1 MPLLDIQN
9 IDSRNITIEVFGLG
23 YIGLP
28 LAVKLAAQ
36 RFNVVGIDKD
46 KSKIQRLD
54 QKRLLDSEKFL
65 EKDLEFFGKT
75 IQFSSNISNDDNQKI
90 AIVCVPTPI
99 PTKDIPSDIY
109 VIDAVEWFL
118 SHAKKGDM
126 IIIESS
132 VEIGTTENVK
142 KVIESKGFKVGEDFG
157 LAFCPERIDPKNKK
171 WNLENIPRI
180 IYCSDNST
188 FRICQKIY
196 KSINNANLTRVS
208 SPKTAEV
215 VKSFENTFR
224 LVNISLVNELAI
236 LCDKLKIDVR
246 EIIDAANTKPFG
258 FMPFYPSAGAGG
270 HCIPKD
276 PQFLLESG
284 KKFGVKLETLESA
297 LAKNI
302 EIARYISNEI
312 SIIIEKNDLP
322 KSVII
327 CGLAYKPDI
336 EDMRDSAG
344 FRILSNLIKKGV
356 RVATFDP
363 YYSEEHKE
371 KYVIENKLDA
381 ETSKFEVL
389 DNISRESIKE
399 FGCLCIVQHHTKTK
413 LDIQQI
419 LKDKSIPFIYD
430 CQGKLEDTDSIIV
443 KKFGS

>member
-126 IIIESS
+126 VIIESS
-132 VEIGTTENVK
+132 VEVGTTENVK

-188 FRICQKIY
+188 FEICQKIY

-208 SPKTAEV
+208 SPNGFVAAALITSLTSIFSLSHSMAI
-215 VKSFENTFR
+215 SFT
-224 LVNISLVNELAI
+224 
-236 LCDKLKIDVR
+236 R
-246 EIIDAANTKPFG
+246 EIFTSLNAFSNDFTTSAVFG
-258 FMPFYPSAGAGG
+258 EEILVKFTLFM
-270 HCIPKD
+270 
-276 PQFLLESG
+276 
-284 KKFGVKLETLESA
+284 
-297 LAKNI
+297 
-302 EIARYISNEI
+302 
-312 SIIIEKNDLP
+312 DL
-322 KSVII
+322 
-327 CGLAYKPDI
+327 
-336 EDMRDSAG
+336 
-344 FRILSNLIKKGV
+344 
-356 RVATFDP
+356 
-363 YYSEEHKE
+363 
-371 KYVIENKLDA
+371 
-381 ETSKFEVL
+381 
-389 DNISRESIKE
+389 
-399 FGCLCIVQHHTKTK
+399 
-413 LDIQQI
+413 
-419 LKDKSIPFIYD
+419 
-430 CQGKLEDTDSIIV
+430 
-443 KKFGS
+443 